1 MIVYC
6 SCNEAYIPKVKTL
19 YNSLKENSNIDFKFY
34 TRTVGFDPKNYKFF
48 LNKNCIETDISLN
61 KEKNLTSLDG
71 HLYSEEQAYSAKI
84 RMVDIY
90 NLLQNTTEDVLSLD
104 ADSIVRK
111 SLSKMYSVLGNK
123 DILIKQTTYTKKTH
137 YKIKAGV
144 ILTQNTPNSLK
155 FFKEVKSYL
164 ETNNNMFTWF
174 SEQIGLYN
182 AYKLNIAQLAQ
193 LPDSYIDWNFNDESI
208 IWTAKGDTK
217 NNQTYIN
224 EEQKYD
230 Y

>member
-6 SCNEAYIPKVKTL
+6 SCNETYIPRVKIL

-34 TRTVGFDPKNYKFF
+34 VRTVGFDPKKHNFF
-48 LNKNCIETDISLN
+48 LDKNYIETNIPLS
-61 KEKNLTSLDG
+61 KEKTLTSLDG
-71 HLYSEEQAYSAKI
+71 HSYSEEQAYSAKVRI
-84 RMVDIY
+84 VDIY
-90 NLLQNTTEDVLSLD
+90 NLLKNTNEDVLSLD
-104 ADSIVRK
+104 ADSIVRG
-111 SLSKMYSVLGNK
+111 SLSKIYSVLGNK
-123 DILIKQTTYTKKTH
+123 DILIKQTTHSKKTH

-144 ILTQNTPNSLK
+144 ILAQNTSNSLK

-182 AYKLNIAQLAQ
+182 AYKLNIAELAQ
-193 LPDSYIDWNFNDESI
+193 LPDSYIDWNFKTDSI